1 MGITTTRNLNDILDD
16 MKFSIETIEKMDK
29 TIQDLENIVSR
40 VQDAI
45 NMTAVEIKEDKKK
58 TGKFN
63 VMMDQKLIDTIRRI
77 ECYNLPSVYTS
88 REINL

>member
-29 TIQDLENIVSR
+29 TIQDLENIISR

-63 VMMDQKLIDTIRRI
+63 IMMDQKLIDTIRRI